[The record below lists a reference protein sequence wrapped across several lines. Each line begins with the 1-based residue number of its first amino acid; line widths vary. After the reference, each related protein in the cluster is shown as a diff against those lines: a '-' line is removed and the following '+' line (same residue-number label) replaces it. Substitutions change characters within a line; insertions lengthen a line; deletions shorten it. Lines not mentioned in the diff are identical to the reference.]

1 MNFNVIFQAIVNGL
15 MIGGIYSLIGMS
27 LTIIFGVMKVINF
40 CQGELL
46 MLGMYC
52 TYVLNSKLG
61 MDPFLAIPIVAV
73 IMFLFGV
80 LLQSLLITRSI
91 RDGDDDT
98 NVLFLTAGLGILFSS
113 SMQVI
118 FGTNY
123 RSVESH
129 FANQTVSIA
138 GAALS
143 VNRLISFLILIALT
157 VLLFLF
163 LKKTRIGKQI
173 RATSQNRTG
182 ASVCGIQAKLVYAC
196 TYGLGAAIAG
206 VAGACLMTYYYVF
219 PNVGSV
225 YGTRSFIVVTI
236 GTLGNIVGGFFGGL
250 VLGCLETLGALVVTS
265 AYKETLVYVCF
276 VIILVVKQRLQAKR
290 RA

>member
-1 MNFNVIFQAIVNGL
+1 MNFNTVLQAVLNGI
-15 MIGGIYSLIGMS
+15 MVGGIYSLIGMS

-52 TYVLNSKLG
+52 TYVLNSKCG
-61 MDPFLAIPIVAV
+61 MEPFLAIPLVAL
-73 IMFLFGV
+73 IMFVFGAV
-80 LLQSLLITRSI
+80 LQATLITRSI
-91 RDGDDDT
+91 RADDDDT

-123 RSVESH
+123 RSAESR
-129 FANQTVSIA
+129 FADSTVSV
-138 GAALS
+138 GSALLS
-143 VNRLISFLILIALT
+143 TNKVISLVILITLT
-157 VLLFLF
+157 ALLFLF
-163 LKKTRIGKQI
+163 LKKTTIGKQI
-173 RATSQNRTG
+173 RATSQNRIG
-182 ASVCGIQAKLVYAC
+182 ASVCGIQAKVVYAC

-219 PNVGSV
+219 PNVGSI

-236 GTLGNIVGGFFGGL
+236 GTLGNIVGGFFGGM
-250 VLGCLETLGALVVTS
+250 VLGCLETLGALVVSS

-276 VIILVVKQRLQAKR
+276 VLILVVKQRIQAKR